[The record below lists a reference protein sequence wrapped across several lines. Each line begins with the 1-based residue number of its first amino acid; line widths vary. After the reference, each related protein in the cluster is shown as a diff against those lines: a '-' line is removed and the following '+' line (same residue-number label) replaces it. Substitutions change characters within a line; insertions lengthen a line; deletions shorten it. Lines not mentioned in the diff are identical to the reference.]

1 MIISFIELSLPFIVS
16 AATLITRAYLEILRP
31 RPLALGEVLPKLN
44 MVDANAIL
52 TYNQALDEGQRLKL
66 NPHIKKELRRNQIR
80 INRIYM
86 NQIARN
92 TKLLHQVVRFER
104 LKIHPGR
111 SSFDYDQREMLI
123 LLLGNELTSARWK
136 IAKAQLDLSRRSLLG
151 LKIDRESLT
160 DLLAQYKQF
169 EHEMLKLAD
178 LGDDECSR
186 QMLVDRLGMIN
197 WNLYD
202 GGSSTSA

>member
-1 MIISFIELSLPFIVS
+1 MTIEFLELSLPFVMV
-16 AATLITRAYLEILRP
+16 AAAWLARAYANIAYPRP
-31 RPLALGEVLPKLN
+31 RALGEVLPKLN

-52 TYNQALDEGQRLKL
+52 NYNQALEHGYPLS
-66 NPHIKKELRRNQIR
+66 PHTAKALRRNQIR

-92 TKLLHQVVRFER
+92 TKLLQQVVRFEK

-111 SSFDYDQREMLI
+111 SSFDYDQREMLV
-123 LLLGNELTSARWK
+123 LLLRNELTAARWK
-136 IAKAQLDLSRRSLLG
+136 IAKALAGLRWREILG
-151 LKIDRESLT
+151 LKITQESLT
-160 DLLAQYKQF
+160 NLMAQYKQF

-178 LGDDECSR
+178 LGEDECSR
-186 QMLVDRLGMIN
+186 QMLVDRLGLIN

>member
-1 MIISFIELSLPFIVS
+1 MILFVELSLPFIIA
-16 AATLITRAYLEILRP
+16 AATLIARLYLEVVRP
-31 RPLALGEVLPKLN
+31 RPQALGEVLPKLN

-52 TYNQALDEGQRLKL
+52 TYNRALDEGQKLKL
-66 NPHIKKELRRNQIR
+66 NPHTKKELRRNQIR
-80 INRIYM
+80 INRVYM

-92 TKLLHQVVRFER
+92 TKHLHQVVCFER

-123 LLLGNELTSARWK
+123 LLLGNELTASRWK
-136 IAKAQLDLSRRSLLG
+136 IARTQVDMSRRALLG
-151 LKIDRESLT
+151 LKIDQESLT
-160 DLLAQYKQF
+160 NLLAQYKQF

-178 LGDDECSR
+178 LGDDECAR
-186 QMLVDRLGMIN
+186 QMLTDRLGLIN
-197 WNLYD
+197 WNLCD